1 MSSLRLSWWKL
12 TSSLTASQ
20 WNCSSKNLEVPSVRF
35 ATKKVKK
42 YIFSLVTFM
51 HQSGLRLG
59 KVNSQVSS
67 CIKTYLCIILKFA
80 YRQLNGLCAIWVLN
94 FSCSFNAANTWNT
107 AVVKIRFFSVKSS
120 KSGLLVSL
128 YVWGWGKRRISGIHR
143 RLHSEFMQAFT
154 ARVFFWPRF
163 LLF

>member
-1 MSSLRLSWWKL
+1 MTSAYDRPPTRQQRLCGYMGRGVEILKQKGRVSPIHEQLAFILVKVNC
-12 TSSLTASQ
+12 SLTASQ

-59 KVNSQVSS
+59 KVNSHVSS

-80 YRQLNGLCAIWVLN
+80 YRQLNGLCAI
-94 FSCSFNAANTWNT
+94 
-107 AVVKIRFFSVKSS
+107 
-120 KSGLLVSL
+120 
-128 YVWGWGKRRISGIHR
+128 
-143 RLHSEFMQAFT
+143 
-154 ARVFFWPRF
+154 
-163 LLF
+163 